1 ALLEGAGVGA
11 DQLDTR
17 GRYVVGRYLDVH
29 GGQLPAGG
37 AAPTVA
43 WRDLDLGTKQT
54 IYDAARRHAE
64 AHAMSNLDAFDE
76 IVSRL
81 DIDAP
86 PGLGAALD
94 HGDVDLEHRRPFGPF
109 DWYSAARHAAE
120 ID

>member
-1 ALLEGAGVGA
+1 
-11 DQLDTR
+11 
-17 GRYVVGRYLDVH
+17 
-29 GGQLPAGG
+29 
-37 AAPTVA
+37 
-43 WRDLDLGTKQT
+43 
-54 IYDAARRHAE
+54 
-64 AHAMSNLDAFDE
+64 E

-120 ID
+120 IDAEPHPGYLVRRIIAAGDYGILGAAHKAGKTWLAVDLAVAVASGKPWLGIHPVDRPGPVVWFAGEGGKRKL